1 MSISQLKYGGNIL
14 STTDQYN
21 LSYFFNRK
29 YKGVDGLMVSMT
41 SGVEFSLPINATGPN
56 DPMQQ
61 KDIFTYANGLVFAL
75 NYRKYVVTGPV
86 GDTFY
91 IEAWTNLKDVNGNVI
106 RNLSALNTYVTQN
119 VGITEEPWM
128 NCYYTPGYIEWN
140 QNNPTIQNEEA
151 ASIMFD
157 VCYYKNVNQLIE
169 KPFFGTQKRT
179 DFQSTW
185 LEFGYTYGAYDD
197 QHLNDILAGDVAA
210 GDGSNPFS
218 FDVPE
223 DPYDPSGPG
232 GGDKPEYGPSAGDPV
247 DFPGLPTGSVFTTGF
262 LSAYN
267 PGSAELIGLASE
279 LWSNTFV
286 DSMEKL
292 MNDPFEAIVGLSM
305 FPLDIPNTG
314 NSVNI
319 KIGNYTAQ
327 QAANKVTAQYVTVA
341 GGSFTVPRAWN
352 NFLDYTQTQV
362 DIYMPFVGFLPLDID
377 DCMGKT
383 LTLSYNIDLLS
394 GAGLALLKCDNSVL
408 YSKPINACVNIPL
421 TGSSKAQLYT
431 GLMNVAT
438 TAVSGA
444 LVGGAAGAVVGG
456 AAGAISTAATKSHS
470 QVDRSGALSANTGV
484 LGELNA
490 YIVIHRPTQ
499 SLPKDFKTFTGY
511 TSNIT
516 SGLGQ
521 CKGYTEVEYVHLTGI
536 SGATD
541 TELAEIEQLLKNG
554 VII

>member
-1 MSISQLKYGGNIL
+1 MGISQLKYGGSIL
-14 STTDQYN
+14 ATTDQYN
-21 LSYFFNRK
+21 LSYFFNKK
-29 YKGVDGLMVSMT
+29 YKGVDGPMVNMT
-41 SGVEFSLPINATGPN
+41 SGIEFSLPINATGAG
-56 DPMQQ
+56 DPLQM
-61 KDIFTYANGLVFAL
+61 KDIFTYGNGLTFAL
-75 NYRKYVVTGPV
+75 NYKKYVVTGTV
-86 GDTFY
+86 GNTYY
-91 IEAWTNLKDVNGNVI
+91 IEAWAVLKNANGNII
-106 RNLSALNTYVTQN
+106 RNLSALSTHITTN

-128 NCYYTPGYIEWN
+128 ECYYTPGFVEWT
-140 QNNPTIQNEEA
+140 QNSPTIQNEEA
-151 ASIMFD
+151 YSITFD
-157 VCYYKNVNQLIE
+157 VCYYKEVNQLLP
-169 KPFFGTQKRT
+169 KPFFGEQKRA
-179 DFQSTW
+179 DFQTTW
-185 LEFGYTYGAYDD
+185 TEFGMTYGATTD
-197 QHLNDILAGDVAA
+197 QQLNDILAGDVAA

-232 GGDKPEYGPSAGDPV
+232 GGDKPEYGPSGGDAI
-247 DFPGLPTGSVFTTGF
+247 DFPGLPTGSVFTTGL

-286 DSMEKL
+286 NSIEKL
-292 MNDPFEAIVGLSM
+292 MNDPFDAIVGLSM

-314 NSVNI
+314 NSVAI
-319 KIGNYTAQ
+319 KIGNYTANQ
-327 QAANKVTAQYVTVA
+327 SANKVTAQYVTVA
-341 GGSFTVPRAWN
+341 GGYFTVPRAWN

-362 DIYMPFVGFLPLDID
+362 EIYIPFVGFLPLDID
-377 DCMGKT
+377 DCMGKL

-394 GAGLALLKCDNSVL
+394 GAGVALLKCDNSVL
-408 YSKPINACVNIPL
+408 YSKPVNVCVNIPL

-456 AAGAISTAATKSHS
+456 AAGAISTAATKPHS

-516 SGLGQ
+516 SGLAQ

>member
-1 MSISQLKYGGNIL
+1 MSISRLKYGGAL
-14 STTDQYN
+14 LATTDEYN
-21 LSYFFNRK
+21 LSYFFNQK
-29 YKGVDGLMVSMT
+29 FKGVDGLMVNMT
-41 SGVEFSLPINATGPN
+41 SGIEFSLPINATGPN

-61 KDIFTYANGLVFAL
+61 KDIFTYGNGLVFAL
-75 NYRKYVVTGPV
+75 NYRKYVVSGTL
-86 GDTFY
+86 TNTYY
-91 IEAWTNLKDVNGNVI
+91 IEAWVNLKDKDGVVI
-106 RNLSALNTYVTQN
+106 RNLSALSSYITPD
-119 VGITEEPWM
+119 VGVTEEPWM
-128 NCYYTPGYIEWN
+128 ECYYTPGYIEWN
-140 QNNPTIQNEEA
+140 QNSPTIQNEEA

-157 VCYYKNVNQLIE
+157 VCYFKNVNQRMP

-185 LEFGYTYGAYDD
+185 SEFGYTYGASDD
-197 QHLNDILAGDVAA
+197 QHLEAILAGDVAA

-232 GGDKPEYGPSAGDPV
+232 GGDKPEYGPTGGDPI
-247 DFPGLPTGSVFTTGF
+247 DFPGLPTGSVFTTGL

-286 DSMEKL
+286 NSLEKL
-292 MNDPFEAIVGLSM
+292 MNDPFEAIVGLTM
-305 FPLDIPNTG
+305 FPFDIPNTG
-314 NSVNI
+314 NSVPI
-319 KIGNYTAQ
+319 KIGNYTAT
-327 QAANKVTAQYVTVA
+327 QAANKVTAQYVTIA

-362 DIYMPFVGFLPLDID
+362 DIFIPFVGFLPLDID

-383 LTLSYNIDLLS
+383 LTLSFNIDMLS
-394 GAGLALLKCDNSVL
+394 GAGVALLKCDDSVL
-408 YSKPINACVNIPL
+408 YAKPINVAVNIPL

-438 TAVSGA
+438 SAVSGA
-444 LVGGAAGAVVGG
+444 VVGGAAGAVVGG
-456 AAGAISTAATKSHS
+456 AAGAISTAATKPHS

-516 SGLGQ
+516 SPLAQ
-521 CKGYTEVEYVHLTGI
+521 CKGYTEVEYIHLTGI

-541 TELAEIEQLLKNG
+541 TELKEIEDLLKKG